1 MKEKLLEF
9 IHGLGNYD
17 YILFA
22 ALFVIFLLL
31 LIVALLLRKRV
42 FFASLFLLL
51 SLGTLFVAPFFGYIE
66 LHNYLYKNTAK
77 IIEVKALEFTPA
89 LIVSATLTNE
99 SQRDFSTCKIDVN
112 IFKVAHNQI
121 LDAIFPFNPF
131 QTMSIFESNITKGET
146 RDLKI
151 IVEPF
156 TYKQDYNLS
165 LGVDC
170 R

>member
-1 MKEKLLEF
+1 MREKILEF

-31 LIVALLLRKRV
+31 LIVALLLRRRP
-42 FFASLFLLL
+42 FFASVFLLL
-51 SLGTLFVAPFFGYIE
+51 SLGTLFVAPFVGYIQ
-66 LHNYLYKNTAK
+66 LHNYLYKNSIK
-77 IIEVKALEFTPA
+77 ITGVKALEFTPA
-89 LIVSATLTNE
+89 LIVNATLTNE
-99 SQRDFSTCKIDVN
+99 SQRDFSTCKIQVN

-121 LDAIFPFNPF
+121 LDAIFPLNPF
-131 QTMSIFESNITKGET
+131 QKVWIAENEIKKGEI

-156 TYKQDYNLS
+156 NYKHDYNLS

>member
-1 MKEKLLEF
+1 MKEKILDFL
-9 IHGLGNYD
+9 HGLTNYD
-17 YILFA
+17 YILFTA
-22 ALFVIFLLL
+22 IFVIFLLL
-31 LIVALLLRKRV
+31 LILTLILRKRM
-42 FFASLFLLL
+42 FFASIFLIL
-51 SLGTLFVAPFFGYIE
+51 SLATLFVGPFVGYIQ
-66 LHNYLYKNTAK
+66 LHDYLYKCNTK
-77 IIEVKALEFTPA
+77 ITEVKALEFTPA
-89 LIVSATLTNE
+89 LVVTGNITNE
-99 SQRDFSTCKIDVN
+99 SQRDFSACKININ

-131 QTMSIFESNITKGET
+131 QSMQVIETNILKGET

-156 TYKQDYNLS
+156 SYKQDYNVS